1 MHQNRNL
8 KKKQMLGKCCRILIC
23 ACITLICVSHFITYI
38 LFKDCSQLIK
48 RTINEG
54 IFAIFALCFM
64 KITHDAL
71 HLKKPKKARSLFPIP
86 QIIFFTPL
94 FIIKLYI
101 TNIRYQNCDLRPF
114 SEIIAYVL
122 FVLFIGIAEESIF
135 RGVVAEL
142 MLRKYG
148 RNKEGKKFAVFITGL
163 LFGVV
168 HLANIG
174 QSGFIGVICQ
184 MCGTFVTGMIFTE
197 MYYRHRSILRM
208 IILHSVIDFFAIIGY
223 GLYGT
228 TTPEKVI
235 SSYRPV
241 MLVPYALVSV
251 LFILRWNRKKKDI
264 V

>member
-8 KKKQMLGKCCRILIC
+8 KKKQALVICCLILIGV
-23 ACITLICVSHFITYI
+23 CITSICVSHLITYI
-38 LFKDCSQLIK
+38 LFKDCSQIIK
-48 RTINEG
+48 RTIDEG
-54 IFAIFALCFM
+54 IFAIFALFLM
-64 KITHDAL
+64 KITHDSL
-71 HLKKPKKARSLFPIP
+71 HLKKPKKDGNLFPIP
-86 QIIFFTPL
+86 QIIFFTLL

-101 TNIRYQNCDLRPF
+101 TNIRYQNCELRPI

-122 FVLFIGIAEESIF
+122 FVLFIGIAEECIF

-148 RNKEGKKFAVFITGL
+148 RNKGGKKYAVFITGL
-163 LFGVV
+163 LFGVA

-184 MCGTFVTGMIFTE
+184 MCGAFVTGMIFTE

-208 IILHSVIDFFAIIGY
+208 IILHSVIDFFAMIGY

-228 TTPEKVI
+228 TTPEKII

-241 MLVPYALVSV
+241 MLVPYALVFV
-251 LFILRWNRKKKDI
+251 LFILRWNRMKKDI